1 MILSIMAQALKQTNR
16 EKFGATHRNWLQLYV
31 MNHANNYDLLPE
43 WMQRKTE
50 RTLFCK
56 YNYLETSAAILP
68 MHEGSERRKSEI
80 SQVAL
85 GKRTEIATFLLEFKS
100 LGYSFMRI
108 GITEPI
114 FTQH

>member
-1 MILSIMAQALKQTNR
+1 MILSIMAQASKQTNR
-16 EKFGATHRNWLQLYV
+16 EKFGATHRRLYNSY
-31 MNHANNYDLLPE
+31 MLWINANNYDLLPE

-85 GKRTEIATFLLEFKS
+85 GKRTEIATFLL
-100 LGYSFMRI
+100 
-108 GITEPI
+108 
-114 FTQH
+114 